1 MDAEN
6 MFSISFDLYK
16 TVNKKYPEYAIS
28 KCVSDILLKASEFI
42 FNIVKKKGSYYN
54 MKKELNI
61 IHLYK
66 SFNSIRGHYSKMPV
80 YNIFHSSYYGTHIG
94 IHMQESLG
102 RYKNINKWIKAIK
115 YHDKENY
122 KKYIKPII
130 RIINRPKRINDTFSI
145 KVFDINDGLDIFETA
160 SYNNDEL
167 KTLNEAVSNYTQSF
181 RVIIGT
187 NIAMIH
193 INQYIDFI
201 PLQNAIN
208 IIKKAEPPNIT
219 YPDEFYESSNI
230 SNDEIRKVYFFRQFE
245 KCKSIY
251 NIAKIT
257 FNNCLLYKHKIYDS
271 LITNYY
277 DRTKIEERI
286 FEQVDLYHG
295 MPFLNISEAS
305 SENVNSDV
313 NTFFDLLRN
322 IFINEEDAT
331 YFIKYIAWII
341 QHPGQQSEVV
351 PVLHTSKNTSHIIK
365 HISKIFQN
373 YAYTTSKSIYDKVKY
388 NNNLHELLCKM
399 LVIIDDDLPLY
410 EDMSNFSTKYQ
421 TSNKNY
427 KPTKEFKSFVKKDSC
442 INIKVKGSKMLQLK
456 NINNYIILS
465 SDIYSYIKKSKN
477 KQSCIEF
484 SKEGKRLLPLL
495 EEESKYIKYF
505 IPRLCLSNICNDIK
519 YPSIKTNFHEFY
531 RELTLRFVRMQLNT
545 FDINK
550 VPEFEYKQNIYRT
563 PFHKMNPIHVLIGV
577 LINLNISY
585 DKFPIRLIRRII
597 YEITS
602 IQSYK
607 LLSDVLLCDMK
618 ELTFEGEQAFSYL
631 FTKLRDVD
639 CGKIM
644 SKLNIYFE
652 PAGYS
657 SFNKFLRT
665 YENYGINFYNK
676 LDLLCSDK
684 SEKFVKF
691 NANRQQELKSL
702 KIKIFKSIKPK
713 PKSNENTSNNS
724 MESNDSFVSSALF
737 TTLEQDKSAVSD
749 CSNETK
755 ELNNSNISI
764 EVQNDS
770 IVIHLN
776 SMKNVK

>member
-6 MFSISFDLYK
+6 MFDISVDLYK
-16 TVNKKYPEYAIS
+16 TVNKTYPGYKI
-28 KCVSDILLKASEFI
+28 SEFI
-42 FNIVKKKGSYYN
+42 LRIMLYASENIFKNSNIVKKKGSCYN

-66 SFNSIRGHYSKMPV
+66 SFNSIHGHFSKMNV
-80 YNIFHSSYYGTHIG
+80 YNEFHSSYYGTHIG
-94 IHMQESLG
+94 YHIQESLW
-102 RYKNINKWIKAIK
+102 RYKNINNWIKAIK
-115 YHDKENY
+115 YHDKKSYEH
-122 KKYIKPII
+122 YIEPFIRYINKP
-130 RIINRPKRINDTFSI
+130 KLSGTYSI
-145 KVFDINDGLDIFETA
+145 KAFDINNGLDIFETA

-167 KTLNEAVSNYTQSF
+167 KTLNEALSNYTQSF
-181 RVIIGT
+181 RVINDT

-193 INQYIDFI
+193 INQHIDFI
-201 PLQNAIN
+201 PLRNAIN

-251 NIAKIT
+251 NIAIIT

-286 FEQVDLYHG
+286 FKQVDLYHG

-331 YFIKYIAWII
+331 YFIKYVAWII
-341 QHPGQQSEVV
+341 QHPGQQSGVV

-373 YAYTTSKSIYDKVKY
+373 YAYTTSKSIYDKMKC

-421 TSNKNY
+421 TSKKNY
-427 KPTKEFKSFVKKDSC
+427 KPNKEFKTFVKRGSH
-442 INIKVKGSKMLQLK
+442 INIKVKGSETLQLK
-456 NINNYIILS
+456 NINNYIVLS
-465 SDIYSYIKKSKN
+465 SDIYSYVKKSK
-477 KQSCIEF
+477 S
-484 SKEGKRLLPLL
+484 
-495 EEESKYIKYF
+495 IKYF
-505 IPRLCLSNICNDIK
+505 IPRLCLSNICKDIK
-519 YPSIKTNFHEFY
+519 YPSIKTNFYEFY
-531 RELTLRFVRMQLNT
+531 RELTLRFVRMSLYDFNVENVPKLAYN
-545 FDINK
+545 IN
-550 VPEFEYKQNIYRT
+550 VYRT
-563 PFHKMNPIHVLIGV
+563 PFHKMNPIGILIGV
-577 LINLNISY
+577 LVNLNVLY
-585 DKFPIRLIRRII
+585 NKFPIRLIRRII
-597 YEITS
+597 YDITYV
-602 IQSYK
+602 QSYK

-618 ELTFEGEQAFSYL
+618 ELTFEGERAFSYI
-631 FTKLRDVD
+631 FTKFQNVD
-639 CGKIM
+639 CEKII

-665 YENYGINFYNK
+665 YENYGINSNED
-676 LDLLCSDK
+676 LDFLRSDK
-684 SEKFVKF
+684 SEKFIKF
-691 NANRQQELKSL
+691 NVNRQQELDLL
-702 KIKIFKSIKPK
+702 KIEMFKSIKT
-713 PKSNENTSNNS
+713 KSELESNNS
-724 MESNDSFVSSALF
+724 M
-737 TTLEQDKSAVSD
+737 K
-749 CSNETK
+749 SNETK
-755 ELNNSNISI
+755 ELNNSNKSNSSNIAI
-764 EVQNDS
+764 EIQNDS

-776 SMKNVK
+776 SMKHIKYISNPE